1 MARRR
6 RAKSEQEEVTLSLTP
21 LIDVTFLLLIFFMC
35 AMKFKTLERKVA
47 AHLPTNRGIAN
58 TKIVIEEVLTIKV
71 TLKRTPGETVTR
83 VKFVDSMIGTG
94 NTAFAE
100 LGRRIAWTHSQD
112 PEMPGEIDAWAE
124 VPHEDVVRCVDAFLA
139 AGIDNVTFV
148 GTKPKRAGN

>member
-1 MARRR
+1 MARRKR
-6 RAKSEQEEVTLSLTP
+6 STEQEEVTLSMTP

-83 VKFVDSMIGTG
+83 VKPEG
-94 NTAFAE
+94 NVAVAE
-100 LGRRIAWTHSQD
+100 AV
-112 PEMPGEIDAWAE
+112 E
-124 VPHEDVVRCVDAFLA
+124 VPTVPTSAVEVRVCVTPSSLRSFSWIVVPRGIFDASSWIVTSVGLS
-139 AGIDNVTFV
+139 IDKNDS
-148 GTKPKRAGN
+148 